1 MDISPSRA
9 VKALRKLNKFKE
21 THIIESAL
29 PDFNLP
35 GTLNIHDSA
44 DYRKKDFIERFNPSF
59 TKFQGLISTL
69 VEDRTPATFYKYG
82 DGDYYFLKGEEN
94 GSAKPG
100 NRALSKPYSQIDLPR
115 FQQGSRKADYYMC
128 EIPDA
133 DRERFNSTFPETKID
148 VPAEYVYAGVA
159 SRWFFQKFDG
169 RISLIG
175 ASEKLDLIEQLMKH
189 QQYREYLGITKSMN
203 LIRIPQKFA
212 CDDLDETINT
222 ISKQISSLESAV
234 FLFGVG
240 HVKSGIIGHLKEMKN
255 AVFIDIGS
263 GIDALA
269 GVIDVRRPYFGEWI
283 NFELP
288 NGEAYTN
295 IDWLQ
300 VQNRGN
306 QFFLGENYG

>member
-9 VKALRKLNKFKE
+9 VRALRKLSKFTE
-21 THIIESAL
+21 THKIKTPL
-29 PDFNLP
+29 PEFHLP
-35 GTLNIHDSA
+35 GTLNIHDSP
-44 DYRKKDFIERFNPSF
+44 DYRNKDFTERFSPSF
-59 TKFQGLISTL
+59 TKFQTLISTL
-69 VEDRTPATFYKYG
+69 VEEGTPATFYKYG

-133 DRERFNSTFPETKID
+133 DRERFRSTFPQKTID
-148 VPAEYVYAGVA
+148 FPAEYVYAGVA

-169 RISLIG
+169 HITLIG
-175 ASEKLDLIEQLMKH
+175 ASEKLDLIEELMKH
-189 QQYREYLGITKSMN
+189 QQYREYLGITESMN

-212 CDDLDETINT
+212 CDDLDETIGA
-222 ISKQISSLESAV
+222 ISQQIEILDSSV

-269 GVIDVRRPYFGEWI
+269 GVIDVRRPYFGKWI

-288 NGEAYTN
+288 NTEAYSN

-306 QFFLGENYG
+306 QFFLGDKHE